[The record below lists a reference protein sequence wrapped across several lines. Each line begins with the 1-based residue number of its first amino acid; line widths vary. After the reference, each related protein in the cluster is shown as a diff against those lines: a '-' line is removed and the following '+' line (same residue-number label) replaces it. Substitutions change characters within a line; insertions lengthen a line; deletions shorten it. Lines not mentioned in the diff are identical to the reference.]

1 MNREELKE
9 ETKEIVEKYEE
20 TLFLDRVFSFWKIV
34 NERYRDGISNPILR
48 PNLWEG
54 YGFKRE
60 ELEQIFN
67 TLLNGIT
74 IDGITYKLVKNGES
88 YFPVFEDEYV
98 KKASILISVF
108 GFEDDPNKIAERLRE
123 KEKILE
129 QKQDFVLK
137 TIEDSLTYIPYQNT
151 LSKVVLYY
159 EGREKRVNP
168 FLGTVDFIPKY
179 KVWKAEILKGDEQ
192 IYIIS
197 DVGISLTAGSRVV
210 IRPMKIS
217 KLVENF
223 NDFLNF
229 LAIKNRKKIET
240 FDDFEKIEFFELVEE
255 LPQELV
261 DKILEIPNS
270 LKTIFDGM
278 VEKDKLDERIFYSRA
293 MKLVNFSNRARP
305 EFAKYLCHGLE
316 ITNTKAFKT
325 AGALIFFGIENL
337 YNSART
343 SRLLGFSTA
352 EETYPSDLNDKTQP
366 TFLDELTV
374 EKWEQDFFDA
384 LPTLLENGVANV
396 GKGGRSVITKTMS
409 TFTFMSNTSSLLGGS
424 EALALGFEN
433 FLKHFTSAGQRI
445 GSRIGMILFGNDF
458 KTVDETVNVN
468 EQYIFLFKIIA
479 RRINAL
485 IEKLM
490 DDKRI
495 KDLLNTPDE
504 VYNKQLDILIQN
516 IDESKEAIRDF
527 CLGQKEA
534 FRHLNGG
541 AFLLAVLNYVLD
553 NQHVLKEGNVDFEKL
568 VEYYDDWK
576 NTLRNWNL
584 KSLENFINELKT
596 VDEQTYIYYSFNAIK
611 QEYLKL
617 FITVVGKAM
626 KEGKIQIGAFYP
638 IAYLEED
645 FKSLPK
651 KIEKGSYTFFA
662 LLVEKITK
670 NLAKTNLLLS
680 PFGIEI
686 KELNKKDYWFKV
698 GLNRAQKLYEILTTE
713 DKNQEEKHTLIQ
725 KAVNLVNTVNAVINS
740 IDKEQA
746 NTNEQNY
753 NQPNQFNQFNQTL
766 NETISKSEELI
777 KDKSEKQ
784 QKSDKSTDKSEDI
797 REIEKVRKAVIEVVY
812 NKPLGKLMTED
823 EVIIFLKQRDF
834 KEEIIR
840 RVIKGLLQEGML
852 IMNGDESLDI
862 NWSKWDGGG

>member
-1 MNREELKE
+1 MR
-9 ETKEIVEKYEE
+9 
-20 TLFLDRVFSFWKIV
+20 R
-34 NERYRDGISNPILR
+34 
-48 PNLWEG
+48 
-54 YGFKRE
+54 
-60 ELEQIFN
+60 
-67 TLLNGIT
+67 
-74 IDGITYKLVKNGES
+74 
-88 YFPVFEDEYV
+88 
-98 KKASILISVF
+98 LI
-108 GFEDDPNKIAERLRE
+108 
-123 KEKILE
+123 
-129 QKQDFVLK
+129 
-137 TIEDSLTYIPYQNT
+137 
-151 LSKVVLYY
+151 
-159 EGREKRVNP
+159 
-168 FLGTVDFIPKY
+168 
-179 KVWKAEILKGDEQ
+179 
-192 IYIIS
+192 
-197 DVGISLTAGSRVV
+197 
-210 IRPMKIS
+210 
-217 KLVENF
+217 ENF

-229 LAIKNRKKIET
+229 LATKNRKKIGT
-240 FDDFEKIEFFELVEE
+240 FEDFERIEFFELVEE
-255 LPQELV
+255 LPQELI

-270 LKTIFDGM
+270 LKTIFEGM
-278 VEKDKLDERIFYSRA
+278 IEKDKLDERIFYSRA

-325 AGALIFFGIENL
+325 AGALIFFGIENV

-352 EETYPSDLNDKTQP
+352 EETYPSDLDNKIQP

-445 GSRIGMILFGNDF
+445 GSRIGLILFGNDF

-468 EQYIFLFKIIA
+468 EQYTFLFKIIS
-479 RRINAL
+479 RRINTL

-490 DDKRI
+490 EDKKI

-504 VYNKQLDILIQN
+504 IYNKQLDILIQN
-516 IDESKEAIRDF
+516 IDSSKEAIRDF

-553 NQHVLKEGNVDFEKL
+553 NQHVLKDGNVDFEKL
-568 VEYYDDWK
+568 LEYYDDWK

-584 KSLENFINELKT
+584 RSLENFIKELKT
-596 VDEQTYIYYSFNAIK
+596 VDEQTYIYYSFNAIR

-617 FITVVGKAM
+617 FIITVGKVM

-638 IAYLEED
+638 ITYLEED

-651 KIEKGSYTFFA
+651 EIEKGSYTFFA
-662 LLVEKITK
+662 LLMEKITK

-698 GLNRAQKLYEILTTE
+698 GLNRAYKLYEILTTE
-713 DKNQEEKHTLIQ
+713 DKTQKEKHTLIQ
-725 KAVNLVNTVNAVINS
+725 KAVKLVNTVSTVITS
-740 IDKEQA
+740 TDKEQS
-746 NTNEQNY
+746 NTYEQNY
-753 NQPNQFNQFNQTL
+753 NQPNQFNQFNQVLNKTISQSKESTGDKSSEDTSDTIEGKIIKKLKELKRVRASEVKDHFTEEEAKAMLRMLDEGVLLLEENREGIFVIL
-766 NETISKSEELI
+766 NESHQKPQDEITDKYSKLEKDIIDTIKNPPIGKRIYKFELI
-777 KDKSEKQ
+777 CFLEQRGYKP
-784 QKSDKSTDKSEDI
+784 EDI
-797 REIEKVRKAVIEVVY
+797 EKALNKLIKEGTVILY
-812 NKPLGKLMTED
+812 PD
-823 EVIIFLKQRDF
+823 EKIDVNFSNF
-834 KEEIIR
+834 
-840 RVIKGLLQEGML
+840 
-852 IMNGDESLDI
+852 GD
-862 NWSKWDGGG
+862 G